1 MSLRVVILG
10 LLMVLLGSTGHASP
24 TIGKPVTWDV
34 KGDPLGWVKLGV
46 NASVDAV
53 DSGDPGR
60 GGFLQILFNVGDPPT
75 PQFDKVEN
83 SGSDYQGD
91 YSSLVVSFDYL
102 GYTIPLHYL
111 YFKSGNGH
119 LWTFDIPN
127 TTTSWEDISVSFVTQ
142 GDWKSDDG
150 GVFGSD
156 LKLVTSLGF
165 YLQTPDGASGPVIFG
180 IDNLEFNFTNQVPE
194 PSTVM
199 MLLSVILC
207 LFVTFRVDR
216 FIVLPDWIKRL
227 KQR

>member
-1 MSLRVVILG
+1 MSLRLVILG

-34 KGDPLGWVKLGV
+34 GGGPLGWVNLDGSAQSV
-46 NASVDAV
+46 NSV
-53 DSGDPGR
+53 DSGDPSR

-75 PQFDKVEN
+75 PQFGKVEN
-83 SGSDYQGD
+83 SVNFLGD
-91 YSSLVVSFDYL
+91 YSGLVVSFDYL
-102 GYTIPLHYL
+102 GYTTSPRNL
-111 YFKSGNGH
+111 YFMSENER
-119 LWTFDIPN
+119 LWTYDIPN
-127 TTTSWEDISVSFVTQ
+127 TTTSWETLSVSFVTQ
-142 GDWKSDDG
+142 GAWNSDGG

-156 LKLVTSLGF
+156 LKHVTSLGF

-180 IDNLEFNFTNQVPE
+180 IDNLEFTNEVPE

-207 LFVTFRVDR
+207 LLVTFRVDR

-227 KQR
+227 KHR